1 MPKSSQFA
9 TEREAPVVLA
19 AIKHILELNRK
30 SPIVA
35 SGYGFNAKEIEIL
48 NQVINRAKNGK

>member
-19 AIKHILELNRK
+19 AIKHILDLNKK

-35 SGYGFNAKEIEIL
+35 SVYGFNTREIKIL
-48 NQVINRAKNGK
+48 NQVINRAKNAE